1 MTATSEGY
9 SRRSKGFTIDSI
21 IGTDSERSGEKRTK
35 SPECSHDF
43 RNVKHARVSHS
54 LHDKDGDHIR
64 SHEKERSDSICSDK
78 QSNHHS
84 DRDKYIGV
92 KSEKFGTTE
101 MTRHSELDSAIIHRT
116 STSLHSDSVRDFNF
130 SSANIR
136 EGVRTVSSPES
147 LRHLHDSFIE
157 GTSVHPATG
166 VPLGHLEAQ
175 RQFRHP
181 LVNVGVGG
189 FPPQL
194 PVGPQVHPMLL
205 NGARDFRHMYPY
217 IADRYPGCFLPR
229 YGMGGMPGLFFQP
242 YRKPKRIRTA
252 FSPSQLLQLEK
263 SFEKS
268 HYVVGQ
274 ERKDLANELQ
284 LTETQVKVWFQN
296 RRTKYKRTKGEQD
309 GGTSGDGADD
319 HKSDSDISD
328 IEDIDDVGDEYNAHA
343 YHHVIQTC

>member
-1 MTATSEGY
+1 MTATSEGGQP
-9 SRRSKGFTIDSI
+9 RRSKGFTIDSI
-21 IGTDSERSGEKRTK
+21 IGTDSERQTDKRPKTPDSVNDCRSSKLAKVTHCKSDFNGEIEHNNLEKDRHENIHSRK
-35 SPECSHDF
+35 QLPHELMSP
-43 RNVKHARVSHS
+43 KHSP
-54 LHDKDGDHIR
+54 G
-64 SHEKERSDSICSDK
+64 
-78 QSNHHS
+78 HS
-84 DRDKYIGV
+84 D
-92 KSEKFGTTE
+92 
-101 MTRHSELDSAIIHRT
+101 LDSAILHRT
-116 STSLHSDSVRDFNF
+116 STSLHRDSLRDFNL

-136 EGVRTVSSPES
+136 EGVRTVSSPEA
-147 LRHLHDSFIE
+147 LRQLHENLIHS
-157 GTSVHPATG
+157 TG
-166 VPLGHLEAQ
+166 VSPSSAVHLGHIDAH

-181 LVNVGVGG
+181 LASVNMGG
-189 FPPQL
+189 YPPQM

-205 NGARDFRHMYPY
+205 NGGRDLRHMYPY

-296 RRTKYKRTKGEQD
+296 RRTKYKRTKSEQE
-309 GGTSGDGADD
+309 GGTSGEGHDGRYDD
-319 HKSDSDISD
+319 SKSESDISD
-328 IEDIDDVGDEYNAHA
+328 VDDIDDVGDEYSAHA
-343 YHHVIQTC
+343 YHHMIQTC